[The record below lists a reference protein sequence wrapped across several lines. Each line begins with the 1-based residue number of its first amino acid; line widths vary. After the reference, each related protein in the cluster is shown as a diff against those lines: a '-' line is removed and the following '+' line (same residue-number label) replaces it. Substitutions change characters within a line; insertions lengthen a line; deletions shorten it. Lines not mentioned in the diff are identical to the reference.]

1 MGKGGNLLGKALE
14 RIREDAR
21 RGTDIR
27 IQGWLQRA
35 LDLEDARAPGRRPRC
50 CRSRFV
56 QSALGSCCCLAH
68 RRANTW
74 CESWLR
80 RRWRR
85 AAPGRQALREKMSD
99 PILQGA

>member
-21 RGTDIR
+21 RGTDI
-27 IQGWLQRA
+27 QKWLQRA